1 MKKLIKVDFQLLSL
15 TTYVNVFLFHVMF
28 GLDGDAL
35 ETKTRVKSAAHEL
48 NKNIMFYLHIPA
60 LSTGGVTKTLQSTLI
75 TDGGNFLEE
84 PFLNSGQQPLL
95 TLTEFVIIK

>member
-1 MKKLIKVDFQLLSL
+1 MNKLIKVDYQLLSL

-60 LSTGGVTKTLQSTLI
+60 LSTGGVTKTFFRQIFMLQ
-75 TDGGNFLEE
+75 NFIS
-84 PFLNSGQQPLL
+84 NTSDY
-95 TLTEFVIIK
+95 VISPIDIDH